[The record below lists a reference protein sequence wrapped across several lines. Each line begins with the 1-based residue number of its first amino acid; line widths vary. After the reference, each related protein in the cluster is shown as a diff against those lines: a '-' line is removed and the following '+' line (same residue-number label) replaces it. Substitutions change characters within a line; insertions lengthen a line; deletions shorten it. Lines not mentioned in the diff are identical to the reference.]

1 MNTDNNAKT
10 ESELQGPFSQMGQPG
25 ALDALRHEHHDV
37 IVQKARES
45 LNKVPTGQALLKLLE
60 RYKFPIN
67 VLKGKEITYISP
79 DEKSLTIFAPP
90 EYKNLESIL
99 AMALGLGLRELEQA
113 LMGITRPSEEM
124 DDITYCQR
132 VLTKSVDITKYMC
145 IIANEFHE
153 KLNDKKPLDK
163 VIELG
168 HGDVYT
174 AYVNKVSYEEFVDIF
189 VENDIEAYEKSTGN
203 SE

>member
-1 MNTDNNAKT
+1 MNIDNNHKT

-25 ALDALRHEHHDV
+25 ALDALRHEHHEV
-37 IVQKARES
+37 VLQKARET
-45 LNKVPTGQALLKLLE
+45 LGKVPTGQTLLKLLE

-67 VLKGKEITYISP
+67 VLRGKEITYLSP
-79 DEKSLTIFAPP
+79 DEKSITLFAPP
-90 EYKNLESIL
+90 EYNGLESII
-99 AMALGLGLRELEQA
+99 AMALGLGIRELEQA
-113 LMGITRPSEEM
+113 LMGATRPTEDM

-145 IIANEFHE
+145 ILANEFHE
-153 KLNDKKPLDK
+153 LKDDKKPLDK

-189 VENDIEAYEKSTGN
+189 VENDIEAYEKNTGN

>member
-1 MNTDNNAKT
+1 MNIDNNQKT

-25 ALDALRHEHHDV
+25 ALDALRHEHHEV
-37 IVQKARES
+37 VLQKARET
-45 LNKVPTGQALLKLLE
+45 LGKVPTGQTLLKLLE

-67 VLKGKEITYISP
+67 VLRGKEITYLSP
-79 DEKSLTIFAPP
+79 DEKSITLFAPP
-90 EYKNLESIL
+90 EYNGLESII
-99 AMALGLGLRELEQA
+99 AMALGLGIRELEQA
-113 LMGITRPSEEM
+113 LMGATRPTEDM

-145 IIANEFHE
+145 ILANEFHE
-153 KLNDKKPLDK
+153 LKDDKKPLDK

-189 VENDIEAYEKSTGN
+189 VENDIEAYEKNTGN

>member
-1 MNTDNNAKT
+1 MNIDNNQKT

-25 ALDALRHEHHDV
+25 ALDALRHEHHEV
-37 IVQKARES
+37 VLQKARET
-45 LNKVPTGQALLKLLE
+45 LGKVPTGQTLLKLLE

-67 VLKGKEITYISP
+67 VLRGKEITYLSP
-79 DEKSLTIFAPP
+79 DEKSITLFAPP
-90 EYKNLESIL
+90 EYNGLESII
-99 AMALGLGLRELEQA
+99 AMALGLGIRELEQA
-113 LMGITRPSEEM
+113 LMGATQPTEDM

-145 IIANEFHE
+145 ILANEFHE
-153 KLNDKKPLDK
+153 LKDDKKPLDK

-189 VENDIEAYEKSTGN
+189 VENDIEAYEKNTGN